1 METQLLK
8 NNQEF
13 PDNKTLKNARG
24 DSSFV
29 AYQNL
34 MELITTERYA
44 LVAEWAYY
52 NDGKAW
58 LCKVQHKKKTVFWL
72 SAWDGFFKTTFYFT
86 LKNCMGVVELDI
98 DEKIKDDFGRS
109 KSIGKLIPLTI
120 NIEHKEQLNDLLKII
135 EYKVSLK

>member
-1 METQLLK
+1 METQLLR
-8 NNQEF
+8 NNLEF
-13 PDNKTLKNARG
+13 PDYKTLKNALG

-34 MELITTERYA
+34 MELITTEHYA
-44 LVAEWAYY
+44 LVAEWTYY

-72 SAWDGFFKTTFYFT
+72 SVWDGFFKTTFYFT
-86 LKNCMGVVELDI
+86 LKNCMGVVELNI
-98 DEKIKDDFGRS
+98 DEKIKDDFGHS

-135 EYKVSLK
+135 EYKMSLK